1 MRKIKHRIRLPK
13 EEEESPSLKKFK
25 TQLGRAL
32 NNLGSDFIKGLE
44 QRMCRSALQSMLS
57 GDSVTVLMMRELWH
71 QRVNRKQLCKK
82 FRA

>member
-32 NNLGSDFIKGLE
+32 NKPCPCFYKGFGTENVQISL
-44 QRMCRSALQSMLS
+44 AIY
-57 GDSVTVLMMRELWH
+57 TFW
-71 QRVNRKQLCKK
+71 
-82 FRA
+82 